1 MPCSLQ
7 FQTNSQPVRTWLHG
21 KLPCMQQHILD
32 SYFMFCWW
40 KLIEISRVLNAF
52 NVNMIEKIRH
62 RSDSET
68 LGPRALIVLQVP
80 LMHVDDISIRSVRSG
95 SHLEYCL
102 NQVWCRTSDQSCFRH
117 SVKIIYTYQFWIIH
131 LIFGGWLVHVN
142 LIYLIQLSQM
152 ALRSHCFPTRNRW
165 IDYLKDLGGITS
177 FSDAPWRICH
187 GNNNLADVPK
197 QRLDSTPQLWRVKSC
212 VFFSGEL
219 AKHGQICR
227 EPKWSQGEDVGV
239 GRVPCCS
246 CSLSTFTLP
255 CITV

>member
-1 MPCSLQ
+1 MHWIHVGYMCYGFFHDIRILASYEDAGLPLGLEAWSITTSEDHLLILKSMYRSMPCSLQ

-142 LIYLIQLSQM
+142 LIYLM
-152 ALRSHCFPTRNRW
+152 YCH
-165 IDYLKDLGGITS
+165 K
-177 FSDAPWRICH
+177 WR
-187 GNNNLADVPK
+187 
-197 QRLDSTPQLWRVKSC
+197 
-212 VFFSGEL
+212 
-219 AKHGQICR
+219 
-227 EPKWSQGEDVGV
+227 
-239 GRVPCCS
+239 
-246 CSLSTFTLP
+246 
-255 CITV
+255 

>member
-80 LMHVDDISIRSVRSG
+80 LMHVDEYIDSLRSLWISFGVLFEPGVMQNEWPVLLSPLGQDYLHISI
-95 SHLEYCL
+95 L
-102 NQVWCRTSDQSCFRH
+102 NNTFDFWRLVSSC
-117 SVKIIYTYQFWIIH
+117 QFD
-131 LIFGGWLVHVN
+131 IFDV
-142 LIYLIQLSQM
+142 LSQM
-152 ALRSHCFPTRNRW
+152 ALRSRCFPTRNRW

-177 FSDAPWRICH
+177 FPDAPWRSWRICH

-212 VFFSGEL
+212 VFFPEN
-219 AKHGQICR
+219 
-227 EPKWSQGEDVGV
+227 
-239 GRVPCCS
+239 
-246 CSLSTFTLP
+246 LP
-255 CITV
+255 SMGKYAGNPSEVKGKMWVLGGYLVAVAP